1 MKNTSWHARIDC
13 GGEVGAGFLV
23 SARHVLTCAH
33 VVRDSAYHPVTVTFP
48 HHRELTSVR
57 ATVTGHGGWQG
68 RHDDPGDL
76 AVLELERSV
85 PVVPAEFAAPDDAYG
100 EPRPRLIVYGFPHG
114 YDEGTIA
121 EYRVTAAQLIASEWV
136 QLEAWSAH
144 GQRLAPGFSGAAVAL
159 ADTGRVVG
167 MLSAADGTPD
177 ILSGRMLPNSVM
189 SRYWPRLAELV
200 RPPSH
205 APSTAERLR
214 ELVGKAADTEFAR
227 NPERLYLDAAGP
239 FGPPVP
245 EGGFDSL
252 WAAAWYLLWEVGE
265 PEAATR
271 FADRLAALLD
281 ARLRPASATTCAA
294 PGHTPCPAAPGATA
308 PDPSVA
314 GPAWTPI
321 LIEIEHSGGDTDQ
334 VLVTVSAHHEG
345 RHHPVDSR
353 TLHRSEVRAHVQEH
367 IEEAF
372 WHLPPGA
379 DELIAFVLPREWLNE
394 PVAHW
399 QRSAD
404 DPTPL
409 GCSYPLVVTDRSRR
423 TGGLRHQLVR
433 KWDRLGGRPSAV
445 LHRVECGTSE
455 KPGRLRFLLRRDEA
469 DLAGFAAAPTAP
481 RVRPHFEASLNAP
494 APILV
499 WPRTGCEHG
508 DHDEAEACAGTDFL
522 DRLAAYLDGLP
533 PAELPRHVLA
543 LRESA
548 EASDAPERHWA
559 RDVQLLWDDP
569 RCFPGAAAA
578 PRISPVSP
586 ASPVPHVSP
595 VIR

>member
-1 MKNTSWHARIDC
+1 MKNASWHARIDC

-23 SARHVLTCAH
+23 TERHVLTCAH
-33 VVRDSAYHPVTVTFP
+33 VVRDHGRHPVAVTFP
-48 HHRELTSVR
+48 HHRELAPVH
-57 ATVTGHGGWQG
+57 ATVSGTDDWQG

-76 AVLELERSV
+76 AVLELDGPV
-85 PVVPAEFAAPDDAYG
+85 PLAPAEFAAPGDAYG
-100 EPRPRLIVYGFPHG
+100 EPRPRLIVYGFPRG

-121 EYRVTAAQLIASEWV
+121 EYRATAAQLIASEWV

-167 MLSAADGTPD
+167 MLSAADGAPD
-177 ILSGRMLPNSVM
+177 ILSGRMLPTSVM
-189 SRYWPRLAELV
+189 SRYWPRLTELV
-200 RPPSH
+200 RTPVHPPT
-205 APSTAERLR
+205 TAERLR
-214 ELVGKAADTEFAR
+214 ELVGKATGSEFGR
-227 NPERLYLDAAGP
+227 DPERLYLDAAGP

-245 EGGFDSL
+245 QGGFGSL
-252 WAAAWYLLWEVGE
+252 WAAAWYLLWEVE
-265 PEAATR
+265 DPDAATR

-281 ARLRPASATTCAA
+281 
-294 PGHTPCPAAPGATA
+294 TP
-308 PDPSVA
+308 A
-314 GPAWTPI
+314 GPAPAAHPAAGPVWAPI
-321 LIEIEHSGGDTDQ
+321 LVEIEHSGGDADQ
-334 VLVTVSAHHEG
+334 VLVAVSAHREG
-345 RHHPVDSR
+345 RRHPVDSR

-367 IEEAF
+367 IEKAF
-372 WHLPPGA
+372 WHLPSGA

-394 PVAHW
+394 PVADW

-409 GCSYPLVVTDRSRR
+409 GCSYPLVVTERSRR
-423 TGGLRHQLVR
+423 TGGLRHQLAR
-433 KWDRLGGRPSAV
+433 KWERLGGRPSAT
-445 LHRVECGTSE
+445 LHRVECGPCE
-455 KPGRLRFLLRRDEA
+455 KPGKLRFLLRRDEA

-508 DHDEAEACAGTDFL
+508 DHTTTDGCAGTDFL
-522 DRLAAYLDGLP
+522 DRLAVYLDGLP

-569 RCFPGAAAA
+569 RCFPDAAAA
-578 PRISPVSP
+578 PHLSPVT
-586 ASPVPHVSP
+586 
-595 VIR
+595 R